1 MVPTYFCPNPPFDD
15 GNYERHDA
23 VGDGMT
29 YAPLICLKLLKAV
42 MMKRRQRLW
51 IDASSPGCSSLSCGT
66 LTQSHLVVHLH
77 PVQVHSCQAVHSTLN
92 LHPGRRTV
100 STVAPPYSYSSS
112 FFSPLS
118 LLLTFEHRSQ
128 EMLQC
133 NSSNGQLCLVL
144 LALL

>member
-1 MVPTYFCPNPPFDD
+1 MVHTYFCPNPPFDD
-15 GNYERHDA
+15 GNYERYDA
-23 VGDGMT
+23 VGDRMT

-66 LTQSHLVVHLH
+66 LTQSHLVVVH
-77 PVQVHSCQAVHSTLN
+77 PVQVHSCHAVHSTLN

-100 STVAPPYSYSSS
+100 STVASSS
-112 FFSPLS
+112 SLFSPLS

-144 LALL
+144 LVLL